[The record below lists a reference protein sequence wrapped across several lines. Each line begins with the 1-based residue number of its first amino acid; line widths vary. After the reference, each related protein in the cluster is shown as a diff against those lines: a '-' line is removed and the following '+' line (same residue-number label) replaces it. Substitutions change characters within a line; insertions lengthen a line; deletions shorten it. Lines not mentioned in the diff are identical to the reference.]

1 MSAAFYYEGFP
12 SINGTIIPDDFFD
25 VLMPELNEPEMRVL
39 LYIFRR
45 TFGFKKSSD
54 DISLRQMVD
63 GITTH
68 EGRVLDRGA
77 GVSKASAVRG
87 VKGLIEKGIIV
98 AQRNSSLEKGNL
110 PTTYAVRFRQ
120 TALPGAIPAP
130 QSTPLSP
137 TETSPTLP
145 LSHTE
150 TSPVSAQR
158 QAPGAPERQ
167 ALVSDGDTQQ
177 TAKQQTVQQPMD
189 DSKASKDTPTKPHLL
204 YSAHI
209 SQVATDLSSLFHD
222 QEHEKSNRTR
232 TLRLWIESGLEE
244 ETFVAMM
251 YEARTITQKRLVKKD
266 ATDGSISGV
275 KNRMP
280 YFFRVLEDLTSMAA
294 EG

>member
-1 MSAAFYYEGFP
+1 
-12 SINGTIIPDDFFD
+12 
-25 VLMPELNEPEMRVL
+25 
-39 LYIFRR
+39 
-45 TFGFKKSSD
+45 
-54 DISLRQMVD
+54 
-63 GITTH
+63 
-68 EGRVLDRGA
+68 
-77 GVSKASAVRG
+77 
-87 VKGLIEKGIIV
+87 
-98 AQRNSSLEKGNL
+98 
-110 PTTYAVRFRQ
+110 
-120 TALPGAIPAP
+120 
-130 QSTPLSP
+130 
-137 TETSPTLP
+137 
-145 LSHTE
+145 
-150 TSPVSAQR
+150 
-158 QAPGAPERQ
+158 
-167 ALVSDGDTQQ
+167 
-177 TAKQQTVQQPMD
+177 MD

-280 YFFRVLEDLTSMAA
+280 YYFRVLEDLTSMAA